1 MTSSGESSFGSA
13 WLTAVLRLLA
23 VVIGAVF
30 ALFAVMSL
38 AGPPHGDEFFY
49 LDQLDALRVSG
60 WLAAL
65 TNGAPVAYLV
75 PLRIFDAAGVPVLA
89 AGRMMSIV
97 SSIATIAVTDRWCRT
112 GLGLSPAAR
121 LLVTT
126 TVAGSILITQRA
138 ASTVAMADSMFALVV
153 VAAVIAMERAVSGQR
168 LGLAAIAGA
177 GWAVSWLLRPLAMLF
192 SPAIAI
198 ALVVLAWRRP
208 AADRAWRTIAI
219 VLATAGIGIAA
230 GQLPSLLTQGRPAVE
245 NKLPP
250 NSDVTF
256 AEVRYLSLL
265 RQSERGR
272 PPAPRDE
279 LVDTKD
285 VRQYRQ
291 DHGAGSLPRTTSQR
305 VWWSFAR
312 MPGMTIL
319 SAAISTAYMVL
330 RSSGPLALLIVVLIP
345 AWRAGNASDSLFYA
359 LVALVF
365 VALLGIVVSAYME
378 TRWFLAASCL
388 AAGVAGLALDRLAAV
403 NRSAAGLAAIVQTVF
418 VACSLAAAVIHT
430 WR

>member
-1 MTSSGESSFGSA
+1 MTSSGESAFGSA
-13 WLTAVLRLLA
+13 WLTAVLRVLA
-23 VVIGAVF
+23 VAIGAVF

-38 AGPPHGDEFFY
+38 AGRPHGDEFFY

-65 TNGAPVAYLV
+65 TSGAPVAYLV
-75 PLRIFDAAGVPVLA
+75 PLRIFDAIGLPVIA
-89 AGRMMSIV
+89 AGRMLSIV
-97 SSIATIAVTDRWCRT
+97 ASIVTVAVTDRWCRAA
-112 GLGLSPAAR
+112 LGLSPGAR

-138 ASTVAMADSMFALVV
+138 VSTAAIADSVFSLVV
-153 VAAVIAMERAVSGQR
+153 VAAVIAMERAVSGR
-168 LGLAAIAGA
+168 RPGLAAISGA

-198 ALVVLAWRRP
+198 GLAVLAWRRP
-208 AADRAWRTIAI
+208 AADHAWRTIAI
-219 VLATAGIGIAA
+219 VFATAGIGIAA
-230 GQLPSLLTQGRPAVE
+230 GQLPSLVAQGHLAVE
-245 NKLPP
+245 NKQPTS
-250 NSDVTF
+250 SDVTF
-256 AEVRYLSLL
+256 AEIRYLSLL

-279 LVDTKD
+279 LLDGKD

-312 MPGMTIL
+312 MPVMTIL
-319 SAAISTAYMVL
+319 SAAISTTYMVV
-330 RSSGPLALLIVVLIP
+330 RTSGPLALLIVVLIP
-345 AWRAGNASDSLFYA
+345 AWLAGDAPASLFFA
-359 LVALVF
+359 LVAFVY
-365 VALLGIVVSAYME
+365 VALLGLVVNAYME

-388 AAGVAGLALDRLAAV
+388 AAGVGGLALDRLAAI
-403 NRSAAGLAAIVQTVF
+403 NRSAAGAAAIAQIVF
-418 VACSLAAAVIHT
+418 VACSLAAAVIHA